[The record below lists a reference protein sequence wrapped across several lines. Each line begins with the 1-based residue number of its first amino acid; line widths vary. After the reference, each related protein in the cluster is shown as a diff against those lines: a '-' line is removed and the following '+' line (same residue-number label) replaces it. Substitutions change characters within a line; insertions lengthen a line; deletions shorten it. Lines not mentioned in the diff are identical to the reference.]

1 MSTRG
6 DILRRAAQVEP
17 DAVPEPWR
25 PSDDEDALA
34 TVSDREH
41 YRKNLVTLPDGAGEV
56 PAYVWDFSRTPTIP
70 EEVREEW
77 TRGSAGR
84 VLGPNGKYVSRGS
97 DVPRLSYDG
106 DEPGLLVEATERTN
120 HILNSSD
127 PSNWNKSD
135 VTLTGATS
143 IIKGETA
150 HKADSTSGK
159 FDFVSEDSGTT
170 SGNPETILFILE
182 EGSGG
187 EVRMQLKQP
196 GGAKHANLDFD
207 WSSKSLLVDSTSSS
221 ATVDEKNFR
230 QLEVTG
236 PNGGLLI
243 EVRFTISGVP
253 SGQSRQVVLFPDRSG
268 NQNFVYLHH
277 AQLEEAPNAS
287 SPIVTQG
294 SPVTRAGDDYAIF
307 EGGQPSWWN
316 PNEGTLIVTFS
327 WQSYE
332 RGGSTRLVS
341 DGPNARHLS
350 IGGGFGIFSTDSR
363 NTTGEV
369 GTLTPF
375 GLDRFAL
382 SFGQQD
388 IILSVNGS
396 SNNAGGHD
404 GNLLSAQN
412 LQIGEMDNLNGRFE
426 KLLYTPRALPESTL
440 NAITS

>member
-6 DILRRAAQVEP
+6 DILRRAAQVES

-34 TVSDREH
+34 TVSDRAH
-41 YRKNLVTLPDGAGEV
+41 YRTKLVPLPDGAGEV

-70 EEVREEW
+70 NDVREEW
-77 TRGSAGR
+77 TRSSAGR

-106 DEPGLLVEATERTN
+106 NEPGLLVEAVGRTN
-120 HILNSSD
+120 QVPNSADLSAWDNQNGVSISPANSILS
-127 PSNWNKSD
+127 
-135 VTLTGATS
+135 
-143 IIKGETA
+143 GETA
-150 HKADSTSGK
+150 HKVNDTDGSPTSRIQEFDAGFTNSTNA
-159 FDFVSEDSGTT
+159 VSCIMEEDTAIESAVR
-170 SGNPETILFILE
+170 LE
-182 EGSGG
+182 YSGG
-187 EVRMQLKQP
+187 ITEIEFTWGGNSLIKAVTNSASNVNANVRTLTQ
-196 GGAKHANLDFD
+196 N
-207 WSSKSLLVDSTSSS
+207 
-221 ATVDEKNFR
+221 
-230 QLEVTG
+230 G
-236 PNGGLLI
+236 PNGGKVVRLVFTFDEADSDSITAAFVPDNDGNGDSAYFHHMQI
-243 EVRFTISGVP
+243 EG
-253 SGQSRQVVLFPDRSG
+253 
-268 NQNFVYLHH
+268 
-277 AQLEEAPNAS
+277 APNAS